1 MAAVTWAF
9 LRLITYLGVE
19 MTHFG
24 EYFKLLERLDGSLE
38 PTSARAL
45 SEKELEARL
54 LELGY
59 IVRHDERLEPWQ
71 RTVLLEQLFLL
82 QRPAPKPKLAYD
94 A

>member
-1 MAAVTWAF
+1 
-9 LRLITYLGVE
+9 

-24 EYFKLLERLDGSLE
+24 QYFKLLEHLDGS
-38 PTSARAL
+38 PDSASDSAT
-45 SEKELEARL
+45 RL
-54 LELGY
+54 RELGY

-82 QRPAPKPKLAYD
+82 RRPAQPKRAHD

>member
-1 MAAVTWAF
+1 
-9 LRLITYLGVE
+9 

-24 EYFKLLERLDGSLE
+24 EYFKLLERLDPSLGS
-38 PTSARAL
+38 A
-45 SEKELEARL
+45 EASTKDLDTRL
-54 LELGY
+54 RELGY

-82 QRPAPKPKLAYD
+82 QRPTKSKLAHD

>member
-1 MAAVTWAF
+1 
-9 LRLITYLGVE
+9 

-24 EYFKLLERLDGSLE
+24 EYFKLLERLDTSLE
-38 PTSARAL
+38 STSAKEF
-45 SEKELEARL
+45 SEKELETRL

-82 QRPAPKPKLAYD
+82 QRPAPKPKLTHD

>member
-1 MAAVTWAF
+1 
-9 LRLITYLGVE
+9 

-24 EYFKLLERLDGSLE
+24 EYFKLLDGWNDASLG
-38 PTSARAL
+38 PKRDTSVKD
-45 SEKELEARL
+45 EKARL
-54 LELGY
+54 LELSY

-82 QRPAPKPKLAYD
+82 QRPTNTPKQFHD

>member
-1 MAAVTWAF
+1 
-9 LRLITYLGVE
+9 

-24 EYFKLLERLDGSLE
+24 EYFKLLDGWNDASLGLKRDM
-38 PTSARAL
+38 SVKD
-45 SEKELEARL
+45 EKARL
-54 LELGY
+54 LELSY

-82 QRPAPKPKLAYD
+82 QRPANTSKQFHD

>member
-1 MAAVTWAF
+1 
-9 LRLITYLGVE
+9 

-24 EYFKLLERLDGSLE
+24 EYFKLLERLDTSLAS
-38 PTSARAL
+38 TSESTSGTASAKEC
-45 SEKELEARL
+45 SEKLEARL

-82 QRPAPKPKLAYD
+82 RRPTSKAKAHD

>member
-1 MAAVTWAF
+1 
-9 LRLITYLGVE
+9 

-24 EYFKLLERLDGSLE
+24 EYFKLLEHWNDASLGFKRD
-38 PTSARAL
+38 TDAKD
-45 SEKELEARL
+45 EKARL
-54 LELGY
+54 LELSY

-82 QRPAPKPKLAYD
+82 QRPVNMSKQVHD